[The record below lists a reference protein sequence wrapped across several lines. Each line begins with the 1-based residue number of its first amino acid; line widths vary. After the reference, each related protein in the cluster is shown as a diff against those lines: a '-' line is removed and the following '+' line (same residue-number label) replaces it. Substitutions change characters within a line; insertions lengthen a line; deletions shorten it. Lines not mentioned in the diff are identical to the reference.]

1 MVHFRTRESYVFSK
15 NNREAL
21 LFKGEKLNTR
31 TVKELQTAVSRLS
44 SQELARFRE
53 WFEEFE
59 AKMWVEQ
66 FENDVKSGKLDH
78 LAEQAIADLR
88 AGNCK
93 EL

>member
-1 MVHFRTRESYVFSK
+1 M
-15 NNREAL
+15 
-21 LFKGEKLNTR
+21 NTR
-31 TVKELQTAVSRLS
+31 TVKELEAAVSRLS
-44 SQELARFRE
+44 PQELARFRE

-59 AKMWVEQ
+59 AKMWDEQ

-88 AGNCK
+88 EGNCR

>member
-1 MVHFRTRESYVFSK
+1 LRTRESYVFPK
-15 NNREAL
+15 NYREAP
-21 LFKGEKLNTR
+21 LFKGEKMNTR
-31 TVKELQTAVSRLS
+31 TVKELQAAVSRLS

-59 AKMWVEQ
+59 AKMWDEQ

>member
-1 MVHFRTRESYVFSK
+1 M
-15 NNREAL
+15 
-21 LFKGEKLNTR
+21 NTK
-31 TVKELQTAVSRLS
+31 TVQELQAAVSQLS
-44 SQELARFRE
+44 AQELARFRE

-59 AKMWVEQ
+59 AKMWDEQ
-66 FENDVKSGKLDH
+66 FEKDVKSGKLDH

>member
-1 MVHFRTRESYVFSK
+1 M
-15 NNREAL
+15 
-21 LFKGEKLNTR
+21 NTK
-31 TVKELQTAVSRLS
+31 TVQGLQAAVSQLLA
-44 SQELARFRE
+44 QELARFRE

-59 AKMWVEQ
+59 AKMWDEQ
-66 FENDVKSGKLDH
+66 FEKDVKSGKLDH

>member
-1 MVHFRTRESYVFSK
+1 M
-15 NNREAL
+15 
-21 LFKGEKLNTR
+21 NTK
-31 TVKELQTAVSRLS
+31 TVQELQAAVSQLS
-44 SQELARFRE
+44 AQELARFRE

-59 AKMWVEQ
+59 AKMWDEQ

-88 AGNCK
+88 ARNCR